1 MWTARAIP
9 LTLLLLS
16 SCTSNDPDAGETTAP
31 TTTAS
36 TTGPSTA
43 STNDPGETTPT
54 TGAASEV
61 GTTGEAT
68 TGEAMTGDVT
78 TDAGETTSTGTTSTS
93 DGTGESSTG
102 TPVDLLPW
110 TYIAAV
116 DEGIRDD
123 DYGGGSFQA
132 PRNGYAHSGID
143 FYMPVGTP
151 LRSPCDGVYL
161 ADYDGGYGEW
171 VQVVCPVPA
180 TLAGEA
186 TVYASLL
193 FAHLDVPEVAA
204 TGIDPGAAGVVTR
217 GQALGTSGKSGNAGA
232 QGINPHLHLEI
243 ALHASELAGLSE
255 AHASGDD
262 ADTPAAGLLRAEM
275 QARCL
280 DPTGFTPTQASL
292 ALGRRIDPFMFLTCL
307 VGDKPALGAPVGQPL
322 HAWSDDY
329 TAIDFDVD
337 VGQ

>member
-9 LTLLLLS
+9 LALLLS
-16 SCTSNDPDAGETTAP
+16 SCTSNDLDADAVIALTTSPSMA
-31 TTTAS
+31 TAS
-36 TTGPSTA
+36 TG
-43 STNDPGETTPT
+43 DPGGTMST
-54 TGAASEV
+54 TGTASEV
-61 GTTGEAT
+61 ATMETTGEAT
-68 TGEAMTGDVT
+68 SGG
-78 TDAGETTSTGTTSTS
+78 GETASTSATSTS
-93 DGTGESSTG
+93 DSTGSTSDSTGEPGTGA
-102 TPVDLLPW
+102 PVDLLPW

-123 DYGGGSFQA
+123 AYGGGSFQA

-143 FYMPVGTP
+143 FYMPVGVL
-151 LRSPCDGVYL
+151 LRSPCDGAYL
-161 ADYDGGYGEW
+161 AGYDGGYGEW

-193 FAHLDVPEVAA
+193 FAHLDVSSVPA
-204 TGIDPGAAGVVTR
+204 TGIDPDAAGDVAR

-232 QGINPHLHLEI
+232 AGIHPHLHLEI
-243 ALHASELAGLSE
+243 ALHASELAALSE
-255 AHASGDD
+255 THSSGDD
-262 ADTPAAGLLRAEM
+262 ADTPAAAVFRAEM

-280 DPTGFTPTQASL
+280 GPTGFTPTQASL
-292 ALGRRIDPFMFLTCL
+292 ALGRRIDPFMFLSCL
-307 VGDKPALGAPVGQPL
+307 VGDKPALGAPVGQLL

-329 TAIDFDVD
+329 TAVGFDVD